1 MAQFNAKGISELGL
15 SLKEIEEIP
24 DEVAYE
30 MLDAA
35 AEVVTEAQKRSL
47 RSLGLV
53 DTGKLANSITA
64 YRRKDYRQPKDQ
76 QRYVIVHPD
85 GQHHTFQSRVK
96 TKTYKRS
103 KSGRQYTTGGK
114 RVSVSASEVG
124 FIHEFGAPKKGIAA
138 SQWMSR
144 ANEASAAEAV
154 EAELAVYDRWLK
166 SKNL

>member
-24 DEVAYE
+24 DEIAYE

-35 AEVVTEAQKRSL
+35 AEVVAEAQKQSL
-47 RSLGLV
+47 RALGLV
-53 DTGKLANSITA
+53 DTGKLANSITR
-64 YRRKDYRQPKDQ
+64 YRRKDYRQPKDR

-85 GQHHTFQSRVK
+85 GPHHTYQSRIK

-103 KSGRQYTTGGK
+103 KSGRTYTTGGK
-114 RVSVSASEVG
+114 RITVSASEVG
-124 FIHEFGAPKKGIAA
+124 FMHEFGAPKKGIAA
-138 SQWMSR
+138 SQWMSK
-144 ANEASAAEAV
+144 ANAASAEKAV
-154 EAELAVYDRWLK
+154 NAELEVYDRWLK